1 MLYLNTR
8 LEAPSRLPPPP
19 YIDRACFMVIWF
31 LSFDVKPLLLLEK
44 FKAIS
49 QGGVLNRLNGNQ
61 NSEGERTYVLNQPPT
76 FKVDS

>member
-1 MLYLNTR
+1 MVLIYYETQGT
-8 LEAPSRLPPPP
+8 LPGATPV
-19 YIDRACFMVIWF
+19 CFDKALLCGKF
-31 LSFDVKPLLLLEK
+31 CCQPLLLLEK